1 MAASW
6 PNLTR
11 SDASAVELIVR
22 IVHLVNTKDG
32 LKAAFVEGFIVGHE
46 RQTGYLRFYLP
57 PHFREYGCIFHICGT
72 QAMHAAT
79 PVVVIRRFGLD
90 ERIELVDYLTAT
102 NDNHANGTN
111 G

>member
-32 LKAAFVEGFIVGHE
+32 LKAAFVEGFVVGHK
-46 RQTGYLRFYLP
+46 RKTGYLRFYLP
-57 PHFREYGCIFHICGT
+57 PHFREYGRILRICGT
-72 QAMHAAT
+72 QTMHAAT
-79 PVVVIRRFGLD
+79 PVVVIRRFGLN
-90 ERIELVDYLTAT
+90 ERVELVDYLTAT

>member
-32 LKAAFVEGFIVGHE
+32 LKAAFVEGFVVGHE

-57 PHFREYGCIFHICGT
+57 PHFREYGCIFRICGT

-90 ERIELVDYLTAT
+90 ERIELVDNLTAT